1 MRNFALRVAGIGSLL
16 FFAASAPTF
25 AQSMPPA
32 DSQAAPGAG
41 SATAPQPGMPP
52 MQQQQQQDVS
62 KAQLQQ
68 FVQAFR
74 QVQTVQQKY
83 EPALKA
89 KDPKKVQDVQ
99 NQAAQ
104 EMVSGIQKSGMTV
117 QQYNQIAQTLNSNPD
132 LRQKVLAML
141 NQQDQ

>member
-1 MRNFALRVAGIGSLL
+1 MRNFALRVAGIGGLL
-16 FFAASAPTF
+16 LFAASAPTF
-25 AQSMPPA
+25 AQSTPPA
-32 DSQAAPGAG
+32 GSQTAPGAG

-83 EPALKA
+83 EPALKG
-89 KDPKKVQDVQ
+89 KDPEKTQDVQ

-104 EMVSGIQKSGMTV
+104 EMVSGIEKSGMTV

-141 NQQDQ
+141 NQQGQ